1 MGANLEAASGPEF
14 AAELVA
20 RAAKKGADHAQ
31 VDSVQSERFELD
43 ADTRRVNLL
52 RTTIDEDT
60 SITVFLDGKKGVG
73 SVNGR
78 DEAAVTN
85 ALENAMD
92 AASAGMS
99 DDANQIADAPSGESG
114 WYGEARADR
123 EAMLDALSAHLELVR
138 RRYAE
143 ILTRHA
149 IYTYD
154 DRRRAFANS
163 NGVHQE
169 ERRASYSF
177 GTMFAAKRGDHST
190 SFNYTGA
197 ASYTPFGELIQVGTV
212 RRLMEET
219 LQSFNPRPVPE
230 KFIGDVIVTPECLSS
245 LMGSIAS
252 AVGGYALMAE
262 TTPFKNSRGERIAS
276 DCFNL
281 FNQPRFE
288 EFPHGADFDAFGVP
302 TVDTRVIENGVLQ
315 DFLVDFYISKK
326 LGLPQ
331 TGGRNNFV
339 VPAGDTSFEALVGET
354 QRGIIL
360 SRFSGGQ
367 PNNNLDFSGV
377 AKNSF
382 YVEDGEVRFPLIET
396 MIAGN
401 FQELLKNI
409 RAVSRESVNF
419 GGSRYPYLV
428 ASGVTIS
435 GK

>member
-1 MGANLEAASGPEF
+1 MTAKLNAASGAEF

-20 RAAKKGADHAQ
+20 HAVKGGADHAQ
-31 VDSVQSERFELD
+31 VENVQSERFELD

-60 SITVFLDGKKGVG
+60 TITVFLDGKKGTG

-85 ALENAMD
+85 ALTNAME
-92 AASAGMS
+92 SALAGIG
-99 DDANQIADAPSGESG
+99 DEANQIAHAPSLEAG
-114 WYGEARADR
+114 WYGEAQGDR
-123 EAMLDALSAHLELVR
+123 EAMFDALSAHLELVKQ
-138 RRYAE
+138 RYGD

-149 IYTYD
+149 IYAFD
-154 DRRRAFANS
+154 DRHRAFANS
-163 NGVHQE
+163 NGIGQE

-177 GTMFAAKRGDHST
+177 GTMFAAKRGGHST
-190 SFNYTGA
+190 SFNYGGA
-197 ASYTPFGELIQVGTV
+197 ASYTPFGELIQVGAV
-212 RRLMEET
+212 QRLIEET
-219 LQSFNPRPVPE
+219 LRSFNPQPVPE
-230 KFIGDVIVTPECLSS
+230 KFVGDVIVTPECLSS
-245 LMGSIAS
+245 LMDTIAS

-276 DCFNL
+276 DCFSL
-281 FNQPRFE
+281 FNRPRYQ

-302 TVDTRVIENGVLQ
+302 TSDTNIIENGVLQ

-339 VPAGDTSFEALVGET
+339 VPAGDTPFESLVGET

-396 MIAGN
+396 MISGN

-409 RAVSRESVNF
+409 RAISRESVNF
-419 GGSRYPYLV
+419 GDNQFPHLA